1 MKILLIEDDEY
12 LADLIVEKLNRQ
24 KQHVIE
30 WTNNGCEG
38 LELAQMYEYDII
50 LLDVALPDL
59 DGIQVCSRLR
69 DKGNSTPILLLTAHD
84 NISQK
89 VAGLDAGADDYLVK
103 PFDVRE
109 LLARIRALSRRG
121 NDVLLPVL
129 QWEDI
134 TLDPNNCQVL
144 YLNEPLKLTA
154 KEYSLLELFLRN
166 PQRIFSQSSLIEK
179 IWSWEESPSENA
191 VRTQIKGLRSKLKEA
206 GGNPNTIETIYGLGY
221 RLKKASAITPQTTE
235 KQMDGDRTVPKLALD
250 RKSRFVPQPSL
261 SNINEF
267 GQSDLSKIWDKYH
280 AQYRNRLSI
289 LEAAVRALKNGVL
302 QPNLREQAI
311 RTAHTLVGSLGSFGY
326 TNSSQICS
334 EIEATLQSNDKKDD
348 EISFQLEQ
356 LLAKLRVQIDSPF
369 PELLAAR
376 YFDDMTFGKDEP
388 NTLYTA
394 LTHQYKLLIIDD
406 DLPLTEALVN
416 EAITWGIEAKVA
428 QNLAKAREAIAE
440 TVPDAILLDLA
451 FPEANNGGLELLQ
464 ELSER
469 DLSVPVI
476 ALTAR
481 ESFADRIEVARL
493 GGKGFLT
500 KPVSPTQTMQTVA
513 SILEQTN
520 LPDAKVLVIDN
531 QIENLNAIQ
540 ELLQPLRF
548 ELILLQD
555 TIRFW
560 DVLEQSNPDL
570 IIAQLD
576 MENVSGIELCQ
587 VVRND
592 PRWCHLPVLLMSNH
606 EDIDTI
612 QQIYAVGV
620 DDHISLPIVR
630 EELLARIYNRL
641 DKERYRR
648 HLAETDPLTGILNR
662 RASIQQLNRLLSI
675 ARRQGKP
682 WCFVIIDIDNFK
694 QVNDT
699 FGHEAGDRVLR
710 RLGQLLKQEF
720 RSEDVTARWGG
731 EEFVLGLY
739 DMTKEAVI
747 SRLRAFLTTFSQQ
760 NFAKTTLISNQ
771 NEPVLED
778 GEDHFNVTFSAGV
791 AEYPANGGTLESLY
805 QFADMALYQAKA
817 EGKNQI
823 I

>member
-12 LADLIVEKLNRQ
+12 LADLIVEKLNQQ

-38 LELAQMYEYDII
+38 LELAQLYEYDVI
-50 LLDVALPDL
+50 LLDVALPEI
-59 DGIQVCSRLR
+59 DGIQVCHQLR
-69 DKGNSTPILLLTAHD
+69 EKGNRTPILLLTAHD
-84 NISQK
+84 NITKK

-109 LLARIRALSRRG
+109 LLARIRAISRRG
-121 NDVLLPVL
+121 NDILLPVL
-129 QWEDI
+129 QWEKL
-134 TLDPNNCQVL
+134 TLDPNNCQVF
-144 YLNEPLKLTA
+144 YLNKPLKLTA

-166 PQRIFSQSSLIEK
+166 PHRIFSQGSLIEK

-191 VRTQIKGLRSKLKEA
+191 VRTQIKGLRHKLKKA

-221 RLKKASAITPQTTE
+221 RLRKASEVISPATKEINKNRASDSE
-235 KQMDGDRTVPKLALD
+235 L
-250 RKSRFVPQPSL
+250 QPSL
-261 SNINEF
+261 EMANFSQSN
-267 GQSDLSKIWDKYH
+267 LSAIWDKYH
-280 AQYRNRLSI
+280 SQYRDRLSI
-289 LEAAVRALKNGVL
+289 LQEAVIAISKNNL
-302 QPNLREQAI
+302 DSNLREKAI
-311 RTAHTLVGSLGSFGY
+311 NTAHTLVGSLGSFGY
-326 TNSSQICS
+326 TKSSQICS
-334 EIEATLQSNDKKDD
+334 QIEDILQSYDKKNGNV
-348 EISFQLEQ
+348 SFQLEQ
-356 LLAKLRVQIDSPF
+356 LLARLRVQIDSPF

-376 YFDDMTFGKDEP
+376 YYDDMTFGKDEP
-388 NTLYTA
+388 NLAHTA
-394 LTHQYKLLIIDD
+394 LAYQYKLLIVDD

-428 QNLAKAREAIAE
+428 ESLSKAREEIAD
-440 TVPDAILLDLA
+440 TVPDAVLLDLA
-451 FPEANNGGLELLQ
+451 FPEAKNGGLELLQ
-464 ELSER
+464 ELR
-469 DLSVPVI
+469 DRQPSVPVI

-481 ESFADRIEVARL
+481 ESFANRIEVARL

-513 SILEQTN
+513 SILEQSH
-520 LPDAKVLVIDN
+520 LPNAKILVVDN
-531 QIENLNAIQ
+531 QQENLDTIQ
-540 ELLQPLRF
+540 ELLQPWGF
-548 ELILLQD
+548 ETILLQD

-570 IIAQLD
+570 IIAQLE

-592 PRWCHLPVLLMSNH
+592 PRWCHLPVLLMSSH
-606 EDIDTI
+606 VDTDTI

-620 DDHISLPIVR
+620 DDRISLPIVR
-630 EELLARIYNRL
+630 EELLARIFNRL

-648 HLAETDPLTGILNR
+648 HVSETDPLTGIFNR

-675 ARRQGKP
+675 ARRQNKP
-682 WCFVIIDIDNFK
+682 WCFVIIDLDDFK
-694 QVNDT
+694 QINDS

-720 RSEDVTARWGG
+720 RREDVTARWGG
-731 EEFVLGLY
+731 EEFVIGLY

-747 SRLRAFLTTFSQQ
+747 SRLRQFLTTFSQQ
-760 NFAKTTLISNQ
+760 NFARSTLNLPPQ
-771 NEPVLED
+771 NETTATDFQED
-778 GEDHFNVTFSAGV
+778 NFNVTFSAGV
-791 AEYPANGGTLESLY
+791 AEYPVNGSTLEGLY
-805 QFADMALYQAKA
+805 QYADLALYQAKA
-817 EGKNQI
+817 KGKSQI